1 MSFSIANLV
10 DLDNVEAIEFYQDT
24 TDVDRDVDD
33 WG

>member
-10 DLDNVEAIEFYQDT
+10 DLDDVEDIEFDQDT